1 MAHLLPLVNTI
12 TPEAA
17 TRLRATKSELET
29 QFLTNCFGTV
39 YRLPSTEQEVEG
51 SLMHVL
57 VATDG
62 KTDTDEAA
70 KFAHA
75 IAGSEGSTTVL
86 TVVPIPRQLVSE
98 LREQW
103 GETPGSTTDI
113 DAEYVGAPGGER
125 TLARSFPGDDA
136 IVDQYL
142 GNKRVELCKPIV
154 DAIRALG
161 GAATSHVEEG
171 HEISASIMKV
181 ATADDVDVIVIGSH
195 GGGAFQG
202 LLGSTGSKLVRR
214 AKHPVLVLR

>member
-1 MAHLLPLVNTI
+1 
-12 TPEAA
+12 
-17 TRLRATKSELET
+17 
-29 QFLTNCFGTV
+29 
-39 YRLPSTEQEVEG
+39 
-51 SLMHVL
+51 MHVL

-62 KTDTDEAA
+62 KTDTDAAA

-75 IAGSEGSTTVL
+75 IAGPDGSTTVL

-113 DAEYVGAPGGER
+113 DAEYVGSPGGER
-125 TLARSFPGDDA
+125 TLSRSFPGDDA
-136 IVDQYL
+136 IIDQYL

-154 DAIRALG
+154 EAIRALG
-161 GAATSHVEEG
+161 GTGRSEVREG
-171 HEISASIMKV
+171 HEISASIMQL
-181 ATADDVDVIVIGSH
+181 AGEIDVDVIVIGSH

-214 AKHPVLVLR
+214 AKRPVLVLR